1 MADVAILGTG
11 RMGAAMARKLAESG
25 HSVTLWNR
33 TPSAAEAV
41 AADSGAD
48 VAPTAAH
55 AVAGADVVI
64 AMLASGEVT
73 TSVLLDEAVLSALR
87 PGTSVCDMSTSGVEA
102 AKALDGV
109 LTPAGVLFVDAPVSG
124 SVPTVIAGQLLVM
137 ASGSREGVHRAEPV
151 LAAFAKRVVYVGDAG
166 AGQAMKLAVN
176 LAVHTLN
183 AAISEALALA
193 RSAGVAAGG
202 RLRHLPGQ
210 RGRCAVRG
218 LQAARVPR
226 P

>member
-109 LTPAGVLFVDAPVSG
+109 LTPAGVLFVDIGTSAGLTTLLPHYAYRYDAG
-124 SVPTVIAGQLLVM
+124 PTVGSGPARTPAGCRSP
-137 ASGSREGVHRAEPV
+137 ASRSTPTPLDPAGSSSSLRE
-151 LAAFAKRVVYVGDAG
+151 
-166 AGQAMKLAVN
+166 
-176 LAVHTLN
+176 
-183 AAISEALALA
+183 
-193 RSAGVAAGG
+193 
-202 RLRHLPGQ
+202 
-210 RGRCAVRG
+210 
-218 LQAARVPR
+218 
-226 P
+226 